1 MFIKFALRRN
11 LIYPFQYTLWSFV
24 REIIQM
30 IINDIIKF
38 DSPYIYMSLMFL
50 GEIFAGAIMYFYER
64 KKMKTIN
71 EEKKEAYFMS
81 IKLISNEKEE
91 EGDYFVPLDNK
102 IKIVFLI
109 FLISLFDAV
118 QFLISS
124 IVLSYLKFLSV
135 SFCPRLYGI
144 STISAAFFYVYA
156 LKLPVYKHHQ
166 ISLCIIGICLIIAI
180 ILEFIFGIMKTFV
193 TAEYIAGSVGLI
205 IFSQILVSCG
215 DSIEKYLFEYDYMD
229 PFVVLMYEGIFGFL
243 LSFFLFF
250 SQNFL
255 YEIRKYIK
263 YSSDIKYIIGLI
275 FSLVFYMIISCVKN
289 LFRVVTNRIYS
300 PMTKTLS
307 IYVLNP
313 LYLIYYCFVRGD
325 FKINH
330 QLNPWYFSINV
341 VLSLIISFFGC
352 VYNEFIIL
360 FCCSLQINTHDQI
373 SKRAKSLNK
382 LFELTNSDEEFGED
396 E

>member
-38 DSPYIYMSLMFL
+38 QSPYIYMSLMFL
-50 GEIFAGAIMYFYER
+50 GEIFAGAIMLCCER

-71 EEKKEAYFMS
+71 EEKKETYFMS

-263 YSSDIKYIIGLI
+263 DSSDTKYIIGLI
-275 FSLVFYMIISCVKN
+275 FSLVFYVIISGVKN

-325 FKINH
+325 FKINQ

-373 SKRAKSLNK
+373 SKRAKNLNK